1 MFYIDEAFEKEPLP
15 RPRLDVNQA
24 HGKDAVIRAVVD
36 RVLVAGVGPPG
47 SGKTSVSVAANVDI
61 VEKEKIEGGE
71 EAVVFLGPTNKL
83 VHEAFTRFVGILRHL
98 GYDEKQIMEMVRV
111 YGSRIH
117 AKSPKYQ
124 QLRRPPDENVVFV
137 FSTEYQPGMV
147 AILGSKKKSLH
158 IQVDEATS
166 TEFHEPFISLADAMQ
181 RRMQEKGLIG
191 SLSVIGDPEQA
202 LVDYSIT
209 SRPGRHYEVLIA
221 GKVLLSKLPKDIR
234 QQVANYELTL
244 SEALK
249 YVAPDESVFLLE
261 TTHRLPSPTERPI
274 SSAFYGGVLKARV
287 GASERLKGAWLGKPR
302 SDFLERTR
310 YLKEYGLDTLLEEA
324 LTTLKSMVIIDLK
337 AHKGGKYS
345 WQDPDL
351 ERYEPLRAEI
361 AVEVASYLAK
371 ATNFKEIA
379 IVAPYDELVS
389 QIFLAFKRRFRDIFD
404 TGKIKIHTVHT
415 MLGSEA
421 DAVIAVLGKEYST
434 AERKTIYFQMP
445 ELLNV
450 QFSRHRA
457 LLIGMG
463 NFSRLASHALRE
475 ADRRHRRITVLCEQI
490 YDLCG
495 YELTQRGM
503 SLAPKRV
510 SDSDI
515 CAYMKIK
522 RGEIS

>member
-1 MFYIDEAFEKEPLP
+1 M
-15 RPRLDVNQA
+15 R
-24 HGKDAVIRAVVD
+24 
-36 RVLVAGVGPPG
+36 
-47 SGKTSVSVAANVDI
+47 
-61 VEKEKIEGGE
+61 
-71 EAVVFLGPTNKL
+71 
-83 VHEAFTRFVGILRHL
+83 ILRRL

-117 AKSPKYQ
+117 AKSSKYQ

-166 TEFHEPFISLADAMQ
+166 TEFHEPFISLAAAMQ
-181 RRMQEKGLIG
+181 ERMQEKGLIG

-209 SRPGRHYEVLIA
+209 SQPGRHYEVLIA
-221 GKVLLSKLPKDIR
+221 GKVLLSKLPEDLR
-234 QQVANYELTL
+234 LQVANYDLALT
-244 SEALK
+244 EALK
-249 YVAPDESVFLLE
+249 YVSPDEPVFLLE

-274 SSAFYGGVLKARV
+274 SSAFYGGVLKAKV
-287 GASERLKGAWLGKPR
+287 GAPERLKNAWTGRPR
-302 SDFLERTR
+302 SSFLGRTT
-310 YLKEYGLDTLLEEA
+310 YLGELGLDTLLEEA
-324 LTTLKSMVIIDLK
+324 LTTLKPMVIIDLK
-337 AHKGGKYS
+337 AKPPKGGLFS

-361 AVEVASYLAK
+361 AVEVASYIAE
-371 ATNFKEIA
+371 TTTFREIA

-389 QIFLAFKRRFRDIFD
+389 QIYLAFKRRFRDIFD
-404 TGKIKIHTVHT
+404 PKRIKIHTVHT

-475 ADRRHRRITVLCEQI
+475 RDKRHRRIAVLCEQI
-490 YDLCG
+490 YELCG
-495 YELTQRGM
+495 YELSQRGR
-503 SLAPKRV
+503 SLVPKRV
-510 SDSDI
+510 GDSDI
-515 CAYMKIK
+515 CAYRKIK
-522 RGEIS
+522 RGEIG